1 MHSTAETPAWRIPTY
16 GGTIS
21 GVRLVGEGVARRPP
35 LGQAGAAAAAAPGG
49 PAASALD
56 PPAMKRRDWTWLA
69 VLPAALLV
77 GAFLLLPVGLGFGT
91 TFTSYD
97 PFGTAWQGVGLA
109 NYQAVL
115 ADPDVRAAFAN
126 VTLLT
131 ALAVPVEV
139 AGGLVLALA
148 QRRPFRGRRL
158 VRILL
163 LTPWLISP
171 LAAGVLW
178 HFLYDSQVGLL
189 GWATTWLGWGSVS
202 SPLADP
208 HTALLAVAAVEI
220 WRMLPL
226 AAFLLVPGVQ
236 AVPQDELDY
245 ATLLGCPPW
254 TVLGVVVLPHLRL
267 LLLTVLLLLIGTTLT
282 ALDSILIL
290 TGGGP
295 GSRTITPAL
304 YSYTLAIEAHNWP
317 RGTATAWLLLA
328 LILLVGLAYMG
339 AVRPHARRG
348 RTRGGADGE

>member
-1 MHSTAETPAWRIPTY
+1 MMHLL
-16 GGTIS
+16 GTS
-21 GVRLVGEGVARRPP
+21 RRL
-35 LGQAGAAAAAAPGG
+35 
-49 PAASALD
+49 
-56 PPAMKRRDWTWLA
+56 DWTWLA
-69 VLPAALLV
+69 VLPAALLLS
-77 GAFLLLPVGLGFGT
+77 AFLLLPALLGLGA

-97 PFGTAWQGVGLA
+97 PFGPTWQVVGLA
-109 NYQAVL
+109 NYRAVFVDL
-115 ADPDVRAAFAN
+115 DLRAAFAN
-126 VTLLT
+126 AVLLT
-131 ALAVPVEV
+131 VLAVPVEL

-148 QRRPFRGRRL
+148 LRRPFRGRSL
-158 VRILL
+158 VRIGLL
-163 LTPWLISP
+163 APWLVSP

-189 GWATTWLGWGSVS
+189 GWAAAWFGLAAS

-208 HTALLAVAAVEI
+208 QWALPAVAAVEI

-236 AVPQDELDY
+236 AVPQEALDY

-254 TVLGVVVLPHLRL
+254 TVLGVVVLPHLRG

-304 YSYTLAIEAHNWP
+304 YSYQLAIDAHNWP

-328 LILLVGLAYMG
+328 LILLVGLVYTG
-339 AVRPHARRG
+339 AVRPPARQG
-348 RTRGGADGE
+348 RRSGGADGR